1 MFWAHEIRARKTFG
15 PTKYPQ
21 RHDGTRPTR
30 PTAARDRRNLAD
42 PTISHHN
49 EICSSRH
56 EQARLMRLRFERYV
70 SAWWWEKYLSKCSFI
85 KHTYSLR
92 VNLFY
97 YEHWADKRKYFYVY
111 VTSDRIRSFCGTIT
125 FVAPLESCFW
135 KSGELLRETSGK
147 VNSMLPINNCS
158 KNELHYEVGNFPKC
172 LEKLFG
178 TIICKNIFRQLFLVL
193 LLVFWN
199 LNAIFVLCCK

>member
-30 PTAARDRRNLAD
+30 PTVARDRRNLAD

-85 KHTYSLR
+85 KHTYSLH

-125 FVAPLESCFW
+125 FCSTSRKLLLKIWGTSSRNIW
-135 KSGELLRETSGK
+135 KSKFHVT
-147 VNSMLPINNCS
+147 NQ
-158 KNELHYEVGNFPKC
+158 
-172 LEKLFG
+172 
-178 TIICKNIFRQLFLVL
+178 QLF
-193 LLVFWN
+193 
-199 LNAIFVLCCK
+199 